1 MNTRSFLIH
10 FKEYALITIGLL
22 GYVMGWILFLI
33 PNNLIGGGRPLSST
47 PPGYR
52 SDTLIS

>member
-33 PNNLIGGGRPLSST
+33 PNNLIGP
-47 PPGYR
+47 
-52 SDTLIS
+52 